1 MKGISHFVAG
11 VAAASCVPEAVRA
24 AAEDGNPTYFILG
37 GVFGLLPDTIDFK
50 FSRYFYRHDIEV
62 TPDPIAPDAQAIADK
77 VAEAINRA
85 HVSGESVRVKL
96 NTIPVGLDQWQ
107 QYEVSFD
114 VAARTV
120 AVRYGPVVDTGQ
132 NLIPGR
138 PPPPNAEAVA
148 PVNCEVKIEYLS
160 MTQIDI
166 FDGPVFSMD
175 PTDDGRVSPGF
186 IPWHRAWSHSLVIGV
201 LFGLIGGVV
210 WDLWATAVIF
220 GASAMHAIFDQLG
233 YMGSALFYP
242 FQSRRMSGMKLMH
255 SGQALANLTAVWGC
269 CLLVFWNLWR
279 ATPGGIPTGGT
290 RALIGYGLVLPGLVI
305 ALYRRIRT
313 KRAA

>member
-1 MKGISHFVAG
+1 MKGIAHFVAG

-62 TPDPIAPDAQAIADK
+62 TPDPIAPDAQLIADT
-77 VAEAINRA
+77 VAAAINRA
-85 HVSGESVRVKL
+85 HASGESVRVKL

-120 AVRYGPVVDTGQ
+120 AARYGPVVDTGQ
-132 NLIPGR
+132 NLIPGST
-138 PPPPNAEAVA
+138 PPPDAEAVA

-160 MTQIDI
+160 STQIDI

-210 WDLWATAVIF
+210 WDIWATVVIV
-220 GASAMHAIFDQLG
+220 GASAMHALFDQLG

-255 SGQALANLTAVWGC
+255 SGEALANLTAVWGC

-279 ATPGGIPTGGT
+279 ATPGGIPPDGT
-290 RALIGYGLVLPGLVI
+290 RALIGYGLVLPGLMI

-313 KRAA
+313 KVAA